1 MSFLLKDAFHGS
13 LVDSVYNEFLSRRS
27 NYYYFIGNIIE
38 WPNPN
43 IPGTPEAT
51 QDYEYY
57 TRNGILSVKK
67 INLRDISYVVP
78 RIDWSSGTVYDQYD
92 GNYSAASPADSGAVS
107 LKTAN
112 FYVLTSLYGVYK
124 CIFNNNGAQ
133 STEEPS
139 GQDITT
145 LTTSDGYVWKYLY
158 TIPLSSQNR
167 FLTPEFMPVQR
178 AVTNA
183 YYSKGEISSI
193 TINNGGSGYTNNDD
207 VTLNVTGQFLGNT
220 GNSIANLV
228 PVFNT
233 SGEFID
239 VKIKDPGANYKTAT
253 INIVDG
259 GVMGTS
265 LLKGISNVRIFN
277 PGAGYSS
284 AAISNT
290 TATITTTGATQPTS
304 NAFANLIF
312 SSNVLVDVVLTN
324 KGTGYTTAARAN
336 TTITISTIGN
346 SQPTTNATANLFFTT
361 SAVLTPVLRNG
372 SVHSVLIEDEGTAY
386 SSNVTT
392 TISAIGDG
400 TGFVATPYVNAAGQ
414 VEDVIIEQRGNGYS
428 YLNLT
433 FASPTGTG
441 ANAFANLSVDDIDTL
456 QTVVELS
463 AVDGGIHAFR
473 ISNVGNG
480 YSYANVTV
488 SGDGISFSGNVVITN
503 NTISHISVLS
513 PGSGYSFANVIITG
527 DGSNA
532 NVSAIISPYRG
543 HGSDPVKEL
552 FADTLMFTST
562 INNEKNQGI
571 DVKNDYRQFGIIKNL
586 KQYGNELAFANVI
599 GSSCY
604 LVTMDTV
611 SGLERDTI
619 LTHNVGTT
627 KRYFEVVEVVPATNQ
642 ILVQNK
648 NNHDVST
655 GDVLTDETSDLDYAI
670 TDLSINP
677 TINKFSGDLL
687 YIDNRTSVSYSEQ
700 QLVTLRTV
708 IKL

>member
-193 TINNGGSGYTNNDD
+193 TISSGGSGYTNNDD

-290 TATITTTGATQPTS
+290 TATITTTGFTQPTS

-336 TTITISTIGN
+336 TTITISTTGN

-527 DGSNA
+527 DGANA

-599 GSSCY
+599 GSACY

-627 KRYFEVVEVVPATNQ
+627 KRYFEVVEVVPSTNQ

-670 TDLSINP
+670 TDLTINP